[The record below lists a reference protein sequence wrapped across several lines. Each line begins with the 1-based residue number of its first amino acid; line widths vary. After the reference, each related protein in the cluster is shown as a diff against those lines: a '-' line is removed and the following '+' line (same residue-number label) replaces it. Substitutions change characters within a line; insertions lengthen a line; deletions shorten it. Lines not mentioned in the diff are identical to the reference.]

1 MGNWTVSDIVIATCA
16 GICLVLGLIVAPAAA
31 GSVWVPVLIG
41 LALIVMLVQA
51 RRRRAHRAR

>member
-16 GICLVLGLIVAPAAA
+16 GICVVFGLIVAPAAA

>member
-1 MGNWTVSDIVIATCA
+1 MDNWTVSDIVIATCA

-41 LALIVMLVQA
+41 LALIVMLMQA
-51 RRRRAHRAR
+51 RRRRAHRAQ

>member
-1 MGNWTVSDIVIATCA
+1 MDNWTVSDIVIATCA

-51 RRRRAHRAR
+51 GRRRAHRAR

>member
-1 MGNWTVSDIVIATCA
+1 MDNWTVSDIVIATCA

-41 LALIVMLVQA
+41 LALIVMLMQA